1 MTDLIS
7 QINDLWT
14 KIQESKPKSVTLI
27 QPTSSQ
33 SSIDLSSSWESS
45 PKSKVFRIFSTL
57 KDLNTLK
64 RNFFMV
70 QTNQDFLNNDQ
81 YQEALQTLEAE
92 VRNHIKIQQQLRL
105 FIESQQTK
113 LEDLEKNLTA
123 KDSADMIAALE
134 KENSDL
140 VQTLKKKEAECEKL
154 KSSSIKAEILA
165 LKLQSKKNSETLA
178 ELEIKKKSMKELLQE
193 TELALEKQRTMCN
206 TLKQE
211 NEKLKVALNR
221 NKSAERDRLKMRRI
235 IAIDA
240 SKKNLFEKKGNN
252 RSLSPC
258 ISQQQTLSNS
268 RSNNNLHSKK
278 RLIRDE
284 SIEKIHTDR
293 QFTSKR
299 KL

>member
-1 MTDLIS
+1 MTDLIA
-7 QINDLWT
+7 QINDLWE
-14 KIQESKPKSVTLI
+14 KIQESKSRSVNFI
-27 QPTSSQ
+27 QASSSQ
-33 SSIDLSSSWESS
+33 SSIDLTASWESS
-45 PKSKVFRIFSTL
+45 PKGKVFSIFSTL
-57 KDLNTLK
+57 KELNTLK

-70 QTNQDFLNNDQ
+70 QNNQDFLNNDQ

-105 FIESQQTK
+105 FIESQQSK
-113 LEDLEKNLTA
+113 LEDLEKNSIN
-123 KDSADMIAALE
+123 KDSSEMITALE
-134 KENSDL
+134 KENADL
-140 VQTLKKKEAECEKL
+140 LATLKKKEAECEKL
-154 KSSSIKAEILA
+154 KASSIRAEILS

-193 TELALEKQRTMCN
+193 TETALEKQKNMCT
-206 TLKQE
+206 TLKLE
-211 NEKLKVALNR
+211 NEKLRNFLNR

-240 SKKNLFEKKGNN
+240 SKKNLLEKKGNN

-284 SIEKIHTDR
+284 SIEKIHTER

>member
-1 MTDLIS
+1 MGDLIA
-7 QINDLWT
+7 QINDLWE
-14 KIQESKPKSVTLI
+14 KIQDSKSKSVKFT
-27 QPTSSQ
+27 QVSSSQ
-33 SSIDLSSSWESS
+33 SSIDLTASWESS
-45 PKSKVFRIFSTL
+45 PKGKVFSIFNTL
-57 KDLNTLK
+57 KELNTLK

-70 QTNQDFLNNDQ
+70 QNNQEFLNNDQ
-81 YQEALQTLEAE
+81 YQEALQNLEAE

-105 FIESQQTK
+105 FIESQQSK
-113 LEDLEKNLTA
+113 LEDLEKSSIN
-123 KDSADMIAALE
+123 KDSTDMIAALE
-134 KENSDL
+134 KENAEL
-140 VQTLKKKEAECEKL
+140 QATLKKKEAECEKL
-154 KSSSIKAEILA
+154 KASSIRAEILS
-165 LKLQSKKNSETLA
+165 LKLQSKKNAETLA

-193 TELALEKQRTMCN
+193 TEIALEKQKNMCT

-211 NEKLKVALNR
+211 NEKLKNFLNR

-240 SKKNLFEKKGNN
+240 SKKNLLEKKGNN

-268 RSNNNLHSKK
+268 KSNNNLHSKK

-284 SIEKIHTDR
+284 SIEKIHTER